1 MMYFNL
7 QIMNSGRK
15 YDDSIITYLEKENLS
30 NYFMISD
37 RKPSHS
43 SLCVFET
50 SEPFLPELDDLVRL
64 HKIIRRRKV
73 FTIPQICLIFFLHC
87 RPRK

>member
-1 MMYFNL
+1 
-7 QIMNSGRK
+7 MNSGRK